1 MHSVGEKQGSLPGLL
16 RLLEMVFG
24 AGYKWVKPQGMWK
37 EASSCVMT
45 LNWGGRVGQ
54 VMYR

>member
-16 RLLEMVFG
+16 RLLEMVSG
-24 AGYKWVKPQGMWK
+24 AGYKWVEPQGMWK